1 MEQTTVE
8 SPVLLS
14 LWAWAEK
21 NKKQLIYAAVGL
33 GVAGCVIAYVIHA
46 RAEKQMA
53 AGKELSHAIFT
64 QMGRPD
70 VAATADALLKVA
82 AANPGTPAGAQ
93 ALLLGATSLFNAGKY
108 AEAQA
113 AFERFRSE
121 NSGDALLPQAIYG
134 AGTAL
139 AAQGKWDEAT
149 RAFKEVVEQHAKAVI
164 AKQAKFA
171 LANAYETQG
180 KAELALPLYQEVMR
194 DGTGGSLANEA
205 AQHAE
210 VLLAKVGPVVSPAAS
225 ATTNATPAKP

>member
-1 MEQTTVE
+1 MEQNTADA
-8 SPVLLS
+8 PILLN

-21 NKKQLIYAAVGL
+21 NKKQLIYAAAGL
-33 GVAGCVIAYVIHA
+33 GVAGCVVAYLVHS
-46 RAEKQMA
+46 RSEKQIA
-53 AGKELSHAIFT
+53 AGKELSQTIFS
-64 QMGRPD
+64 QMGHPD
-70 VAATADALLKVA
+70 VSATAEALLKVA
-82 AANPGTPAGAQ
+82 AANAGTPAGAQ
-93 ALLLGATSLFNAGKY
+93 ALLLGASSLFNAGKY

-121 NSGDALLPQAIYG
+121 NSGDVLVPQAIYG

-139 AAQGKWDEAT
+139 AAQGKWDEAA

-194 DGTGGSLANEA
+194 DGASGSLGNEA
-205 AQHAE
+205 AQRAE
-210 VLLAKVGPVVSPAAS
+210 VLQAKILPVLNAPVSA
-225 ATTNATPAKP
+225 TNATPAKP